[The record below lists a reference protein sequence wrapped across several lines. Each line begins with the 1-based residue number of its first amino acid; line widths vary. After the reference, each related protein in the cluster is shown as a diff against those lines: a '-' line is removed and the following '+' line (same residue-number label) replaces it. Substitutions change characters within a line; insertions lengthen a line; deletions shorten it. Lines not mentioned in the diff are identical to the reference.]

1 MKIGIIGAGNIG
13 ANVAYGLICSE
24 FSDKISQIALVDI
37 IENLAIGKALDLSH
51 ASAVFE
57 KDIKVIGGSDYAI
70 LSGYDIVVITAG
82 QTRKAGQSREDLL
95 KINAEIVAEISA
107 KIANIA
113 PNSVIILVT
122 NPLDFMVYTAYKSSG
137 FPKNRVIGMAGELDS
152 ARLKC
157 EISNLKNEKI
167 SQIKASVVG
176 FHNDKM
182 EILKDEIFIDN
193 NKVEFGDKEFDE
205 ISQNTKNCGPK
216 IVNLL
221 GTSAFLAPAS
231 GIVKIIKQIIT
242 EENKT
247 LICSVIDDSEV
258 PCGRFV
264 KLGKFG
270 VKEIVK
276 FNYSQNFTQNFAYFK
291 EKIKNIEIKTQNKE
305 TK

>member
-13 ANVAYGLICSE
+13 TSVAYGLICSLGE
-24 FSDKISQIALVDI
+24 TISQIALVDI

-57 KDIKVIGGSDYAI
+57 NDTKSVGGSDYEI
-70 LSGYDIVVITAG
+70 LRDSDIVVITAG
-82 QTRKAGQSREDLL
+82 RTRKARQSREDLL
-95 KINAEIVAEISA
+95 NVNAHIVSEISA
-107 KIANIA
+107 KVAQIA
-113 PNSVIILVT
+113 PNSIIVLVT
-122 NPLDFMVYTAYKSSG
+122 NPLDFMVYVAYKSSG

-157 EISNLKNEKI
+157 EIANLKNSKI

-182 EILKDEIFIDN
+182 EILKDEIFI
-193 NKVEFGDKEFDE
+193 GDTKSELSSSEFDE
-205 ISQNTKNCGPK
+205 VSQNTKSFGPK

-231 GIVKIIKQIIT
+231 GIIKIIKQIISQ
-242 EENKT
+242 ENKT
-247 LICSVIDDSEV
+247 LICSVIDDTET

-264 KLGKFG
+264 KLDKFG
-270 VKEIVK
+270 VKEILK
-276 FNYSQNFTQNFAYFK
+276 FKYSQNFTQNITYFNETMK
-291 EKIKNIEIKTQNKE
+291 NTKIENQTKE

>member
-37 IENLAIGKALDLSH
+37 VENLAIGKALDLSH

-57 KDIKVIGGSDYAI
+57 KDIKVIGGSDYNI

-95 KINAEIVAEISA
+95 KINAKIVAEISS

-122 NPLDFMVYTAYKSSG
+122 NPLDFMVYVAYKSSG
-137 FPKNRVIGMAGELDS
+137 FPKNRIIGMAGELDS

-167 SQIKASVVG
+167 SQMKASVVG

-193 NKVEFGDKEFDE
+193 KKVEFSGKEFDE

-231 GIVKIIKQIIT
+231 GIVKII
-242 EENKT
+242 N
-247 LICSVIDDSEV
+247 
-258 PCGRFV
+258 
-264 KLGKFG
+264 
-270 VKEIVK
+270 
-276 FNYSQNFTQNFAYFK
+276 AYL
-291 EKIKNIEIKTQNKE
+291 
-305 TK
+305 

>member
-13 ANVAYGLICSE
+13 TSVAYGLIYALG
-24 FSDKISQIALVDI
+24 DKISQIALVDI

-51 ASAVFE
+51 ASAILE
-57 KDIKVIGGSDYAI
+57 NDTKIIGGSDYDI
-70 LSGYDIVVITAG
+70 LNKSDIVVVTAG
-82 QTRKAGQSREDLL
+82 QTRKVGQSREDLL
-95 KINAEIVAEISA
+95 NINAKIVAEISA
-107 KIANIA
+107 KIAKNA
-113 PNSVIILVT
+113 PNSIIILVT
-122 NPLDFMVYTAYKSSG
+122 NPLDFMVFVAHKSSG
-137 FPKNRVIGMAGELDS
+137 FPKNRIIGMAGELDS

-157 EISNLKNEKI
+157 EIANLKNEKI

-182 EILKDEIFIDN
+182 EILKDEIFIN
-193 NKVEFGDKEFDE
+193 CKKSEFSSSEFDE

-270 VKEIVK
+270 VKEILK
-276 FNYSQNFTQNFAYFK
+276 FNYSQNFTQNLAYFNEIAK
-291 EKIKNIEIKTQNKE
+291 KIKIETRNKE